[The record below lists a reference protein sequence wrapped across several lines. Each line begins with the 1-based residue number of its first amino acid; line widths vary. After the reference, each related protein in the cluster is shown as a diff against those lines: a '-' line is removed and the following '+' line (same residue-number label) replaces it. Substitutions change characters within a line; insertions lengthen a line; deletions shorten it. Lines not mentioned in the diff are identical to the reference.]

1 MATMVDTNVLL
12 DMLDVGSAWEDWSA
26 KRLFEARERG
36 PVVINPLIFAEVGA
50 GFDGEPELDAA
61 LPSSRFSREDLPF
74 RAAWLAGRAFLQ
86 YRRNGG
92 EKRSPLPDFYIG
104 AHALI
109 MRHELLTRDPSRYRS
124 YFPTLTLIA
133 PDTHP

>member
-12 DMLDVGSAWEDWSA
+12 DLLDVGSAWEDWSA
-26 KRLFEARERG
+26 ERLFEARERG

-50 GFDGEPELDAA
+50 GFDAEPDLEAA
-61 LPSSRFSREDLPF
+61 LPPSRFAREDLPF

-86 YRRNGG
+86 YRRSGG

-104 AHALI
+104 AHALV
-109 MRHELLTRDPSRYRS
+109 MRHGLLTRDPSRYRT
-124 YFPTLTLIA
+124 YFPSLQIIA